1 MNKYYIDVI
10 TGDGG
15 SQGRVDYTI
24 EADGYETFQSGYYM
38 FYKRPEKNEI
48 IRSLHPTRHGCIHVT
63 VATFPI
69 ARTIITKIEEL

>member
-1 MNKYYIDVI
+1 MKKYHIDVI

-24 EADGYETFQSGYYM
+24 EADGYQTFESGYYM
-38 FYKRPEKNEI
+38 FYKRSETNEI
-48 IRSLHPTRHGCIHVT
+48 IT

>member
-24 EADGYETFQSGYYM
+24 EADGYQSFASGYYM
-38 FYKRPEKNEI
+38 FYKRSETNEYD
-48 IRSLHPTRHGCIHVT
+48 LVT
-63 VATFPI
+63 IATFPI
-69 ARTIITKIEEL
+69 ARTIITKIEKL

>member
-24 EADGYETFQSGYYM
+24 EADEYQTFQSGYYM
-38 FYKRPEKNEI
+38 FYKRSEKNEI
-48 IRSLHPTRHGCIHVT
+48 LT

-69 ARTIITKIEEL
+69 ARTIITKIENL

>member
-15 SQGRVDYTI
+15 SQGRVDYII
-24 EADGYETFQSGYYM
+24 EADGYQSFESGYYM
-38 FYKRPEKNEI
+38 FYKRSETNEYD
-48 IRSLHPTRHGCIHVT
+48 LVT

-69 ARTIITKIEEL
+69 ARTIITKIEKL

>member
-1 MNKYYIDVI
+1 MKKYHIDVI

-24 EADGYETFQSGYYM
+24 EADGYQTFESGYYM
-38 FYKRPEKNEI
+38 FYKRSETNEYD
-48 IRSLHPTRHGCIHVT
+48 LVT

-69 ARTIITKIEEL
+69 ARTIITKIEKL

>member
-24 EADGYETFQSGYYM
+24 EADGYQTFNSGYYM
-38 FYKRPEKNEI
+38 FYKRSETNEYDLI
-48 IRSLHPTRHGCIHVT
+48 T

-69 ARTIITKIEEL
+69 ARTIITKIEKL

>member
-1 MNKYYIDVI
+1 MKKYHIDVI

-24 EADGYETFQSGYYM
+24 EADGYQTFQSGYYM
-38 FYKRPEKNEI
+38 FYKRSETNEYD
-48 IRSLHPTRHGCIHVT
+48 LVT

-69 ARTIITKIEEL
+69 ARTIITKIEKL